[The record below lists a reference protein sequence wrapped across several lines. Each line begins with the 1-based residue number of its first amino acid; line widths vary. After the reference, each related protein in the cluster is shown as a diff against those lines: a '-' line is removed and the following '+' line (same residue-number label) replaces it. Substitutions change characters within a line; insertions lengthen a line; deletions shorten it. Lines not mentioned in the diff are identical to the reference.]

1 MGVPQ
6 IRPHRRNLADLMRP
20 AVLTTNDSSEE
31 QGIDQ
36 MIEKNRNVRSIH
48 WAVKLLLTVLGGG
61 LFPMAVLMMPPDMF
75 PISVPDE
82 HAGSVSVAV
91 VLIVTFVT
99 PTVLH
104 LREGDSLRRS
114 LLMGLVFAVVG
125 STLLFVAGY
134 GLIVW
139 MERLLMI

>member
-1 MGVPQ
+1 M
-6 IRPHRRNLADLMRP
+6 
-20 AVLTTNDSSEE
+20 S
-31 QGIDQ
+31 
-36 MIEKNRNVRSIH
+36 EKNRNMRSIH

-61 LFPMAVLMMPPDMF
+61 LFPIAVLMMSPDTF
-75 PISVPDE
+75 PIPIPDE
-82 HAGSVSVAV
+82 HAGSVSVAA
-91 VLIVTFVT
+91 VLIVTFAI

-114 LLMGLVFAVVG
+114 LLMGLVLAVVG
-125 STLLFVAGY
+125 SSLLFVAGY

>member
-1 MGVPQ
+1 MAKTG
-6 IRPHRRNLADLMRP
+6 
-20 AVLTTNDSSEE
+20 SE
-31 QGIDQ
+31 
-36 MIEKNRNVRSIH
+36 VRSIH

-61 LFPMAVLMMPPDMF
+61 LFPIAVLMMSPDTF
-75 PISVPDE
+75 PIPIPDE

-91 VLIVTFVT
+91 VLIVTFVI

-114 LLMGLVFAVVG
+114 LLMGLVFAVAG
-125 STLLFVAGY
+125 SSLLLVAGY